1 MKSYKYKLDEL
12 VKTWKSTHFIIEAKN
27 WKFKVDWYLP
37 IWKNL
42 VLKTS
47 AKLGFLGLY
56 NSYSNQF
63 TTEDVQE
70 LKDVYQDIIEDLDL
84 YDNTFQVLGV
94 NDATFQEPRR
104 YEGKMCKI
112 FIRTIV
118 TDLDTKELP
127 SDEEMSNHLRVS
139 RLLQTHLER
148 IKNMGYVVEV
158 KSKFNDVI
166 GFALIINGLIIVIT
180 KKRTPSI

>member
-1 MKSYKYKLDEL
+1 MKYIKEYSD
-12 VKTWKSTHFIIEAKN
+12 
-27 WKFKVDWYLP
+27 
-37 IWKNL
+37 
-42 VLKTS
+42 
-47 AKLGFLGLY
+47 
-56 NSYSNQF
+56 YSNQF

-104 YEGKMCKI
+104 YLHKICKI

-118 TDLDTKELP
+118 TDLDPKELP

-158 KSKFNDVI
+158 KNLSTGKFNDV
-166 GFALIINGLIIVIT
+166 INGLIIVIT
-180 KKRTPSI
+180 KKPHQ